1 MKLSVVIPVFNEEK
15 TLNKILIRVMAVKLD
30 KEIIIVDDASIDGTG
45 ELLAE
50 IAREHPEI
58 KIFRH
63 DRNLGKGAALR
74 TGFHE
79 ARGDY
84 VIVQDADLEY
94 DPQEY
99 HLLIDALSS
108 EFPVVYGSRFTHK
121 QKRDLYKKGNMHFM
135 HLIGNKFLTKLTN
148 LMYGS
153 DLSDM
158 ETCYKLI
165 PRKLLQ
171 SIKIESDR
179 FNFEPEI
186 TAKLLRRGIKIK
198 EVPIS
203 YTGRDVREGKNISW
217 RDGIPAIWALIKF
230 RIKPEK

>member
-1 MKLSVVIPVFNEEK
+1 MKLSVVIPVYNEEK
-15 TLNKILIRVMAVKLD
+15 TLNTILARVLAVKLN
-30 KEIIIVDDASIDGTG
+30 KEIIIVDDASTDGTG
-45 ELLAE
+45 RVLAE
-50 IAREHPEI
+50 ISRLYADVKIIRHEI
-58 KIFRH
+58 
-63 DRNLGKGAALR
+63 NQGKGAALR

-79 ARGDY
+79 ATGDY

-99 HLLIDALSS
+99 QRLIEALSPK
-108 EFPVVYGSRFTHK
+108 FPVVYGSRFTHK
-121 QKRDLYKKGNMHFM
+121 QKRDLYKSGNMHLM

-148 LMYGS
+148 LLYGS
-153 DLSDM
+153 NLTDM

-165 PRKLLQ
+165 PRELLQ
-171 SIKIESDR
+171 AIPIESDR

-186 TAKLLRRGIKIK
+186 TAKLLRKGIKIK

-217 RDGIPAIWALIKF
+217 RDGLPAILALIKF
-230 RIKPEK
+230 RIRREK

>member
-1 MKLSVVIPVFNEEK
+1 MKLSVVIPVYNEEK
-15 TLNKILIRVMAVKLD
+15 TLNTILARVLAVKLN
-30 KEIIIVDDASIDGTG
+30 KENIIVDDASTDGTG
-45 ELLAE
+45 CVLADISKLYADVKIIRHE
-50 IAREHPEI
+50 I
-58 KIFRH
+58 
-63 DRNLGKGAALR
+63 NQGKGAALR

-79 ARGDY
+79 ATGDY

-99 HLLIDALSS
+99 QRLIEALSPK
-108 EFPVVYGSRFTHK
+108 FPVVYGSRFTHK
-121 QKRDLYKKGNMHFM
+121 QKRDLYKSGNMHLM

-148 LMYGS
+148 LLYGS
-153 DLSDM
+153 NLTDM

-165 PRKLLQ
+165 PRELLQ
-171 SIKIESDR
+171 AIPIESDR

-186 TAKLLRRGIKIK
+186 TAKLLRKGIKIK

-217 RDGIPAIWALIKF
+217 RDGLPAILALIKF
-230 RIKPEK
+230 RIRREK

>member
-1 MKLSVVIPVFNEEK
+1 MKLSVVIPVYNEEK
-15 TLNKILIRVMAVKLD
+15 TLNTILARVLAVKLN
-30 KEIIIVDDASIDGTG
+30 KEIIIVDDASTDGTG
-45 ELLAE
+45 RVLADISKLYADVKIIRHE
-50 IAREHPEI
+50 I
-58 KIFRH
+58 
-63 DRNLGKGAALR
+63 NQGKGAALR

-79 ARGDY
+79 ATGDY

-99 HLLIDALSS
+99 QRLIEALSPK
-108 EFPVVYGSRFTHK
+108 FPVVYGSRFTHK
-121 QKRDLYKKGNMHFM
+121 QKRDLYKSGNMHLM

-148 LMYGS
+148 LLYGS
-153 DLSDM
+153 NLTDM

-165 PRKLLQ
+165 PRELLQ
-171 SIKIESDR
+171 AIPIESDR

-186 TAKLLRRGIKIK
+186 TAKLLRKGIKIK

-217 RDGIPAIWALIKF
+217 RDGLPAILALIKF
-230 RIKPEK
+230 RIRREK

>member
-1 MKLSVVIPVFNEEK
+1 MKLSVVIPVYNEEK
-15 TLNKILIRVMAVKLD
+15 TLNTILARVLAVKLN
-30 KEIIIVDDASIDGTG
+30 KEIIIVDDASTDGTG
-45 ELLAE
+45 CVLADISRLYADVKIIRHE
-50 IAREHPEI
+50 I
-58 KIFRH
+58 
-63 DRNLGKGAALR
+63 NQGKGAALR

-79 ARGDY
+79 ATGDY

-99 HLLIDALSS
+99 QRLIEALSPK
-108 EFPVVYGSRFTHK
+108 FPVVYGSRFTHK
-121 QKRDLYKKGNMHFM
+121 QKRDLYKSGNMHLM

-148 LMYGS
+148 LLYGS
-153 DLSDM
+153 NLTDM

-165 PRKLLQ
+165 PRELLQ
-171 SIKIESDR
+171 AIPIESDR

-186 TAKLLRRGIKIK
+186 TAKLLRKGIKIK

-217 RDGIPAIWALIKF
+217 RDGLPAILALIKF
-230 RIKPEK
+230 RIRREK